1 MDAFVSKY
9 VREQKRY
16 TKNDLRT
23 LFSFTEEEIQAFLRR
38 LKAYGVM
45 KAVKNTPLQMELS
58 DLTDEDRLEPPIV
71 AESYVVR
78 RLFRPTVAADRAEVF
93 VMGLDDVYPGDTTAV
108 WTLGT
113 KCNDIDHI

>member
-58 DLTDEDRLEPPIV
+58 DLTDEDI
-71 AESYVVR
+71 AITDDATGSNDCFYVFNFVGV
-78 RLFRPTVAADRAEVF
+78 LTVGNRVI
-93 VMGLDDVYPGDTTAV
+93 
-108 WTLGT
+108 
-113 KCNDIDHI
+113 KCFPKYITQNS